1 VSEPTQSNNHDVT
14 IALHG
19 DRLNRFEKSLEAI
32 SRSLEALTRLE
43 IHHSET
49 RGLMN
54 AMGGRCDRVERLIEV
69 MDARIEKLEDIE
81 KSRAGMMKA
90 IGFIWAAIGGL
101 VIIEVWR
108 FIGGTP

>member
-1 VSEPTQSNNHDVT
+1 MSEPQNNNHDVT

-19 DRLNRFEKSLEAI
+19 DRLNRFERSLEAI
-32 SRSLEALTRLE
+32 SKSLEALTRLE

-54 AMGGRCDRVERLIEV
+54 AMTSRCDRVERLIDA
-69 MDARIEKLEDIE
+69 MDERIEKVEDIE
-81 KSRAGMMKA
+81 KTRAGMLKA

-101 VIIEVWR
+101 VMIELWR